1 MCIYKY
7 VHVRMHSYVCTI
19 AHCIAI
25 LHFCSFYNWVPLEIT
40 KLLYHCHTLAITIND
55 QDIFFTYELGK
66 LHLTYNNVHVYYC
79 LCIKEVSRTSYIIN
93 HGPQQEV
100 YVKKT
105 RGRLPLKWMAIESIT
120 AREFTTSSD
129 VWAFGVTLYEIG
141 TIGERQLLV

>member
-1 MCIYKY
+1 MC
-7 VHVRMHSYVCTI
+7 MHNIV
-19 AHCIAI
+19 
-25 LHFCSFYNWVPLEIT
+25 
-40 KLLYHCHTLAITIND
+40 
-55 QDIFFTYELGK
+55 
-66 LHLTYNNVHVYYC
+66 
-79 LCIKEVSRTSYIIN
+79 TSYIIN

-141 TIGERQLLV
+141 TIGER